1 MGCTSEKSIP
11 IGIIKSD
18 SNIID
23 TEINIDLHD
32 IEKQGESKHPQIEE
46 QNLENVENE
55 ENNYYNYKLDDLI
68 SVNDSKMKVK
78 RIENFDDDNDESDNE
93 SSNEGNEDNNSIE
106 NKNQENI
113 EDKIDE
119 KENKIPNNNQNNDND
134 IKINMD
140 KNNDDNKPED
150 KKPPNI
156 EKLKKKGKE
165 KIEINL
171 FN

>member
-1 MGCTSEKSIP
+1 MGCSSEKSVP
-11 IGIIKSD
+11 I
-18 SNIID
+18 NIIEKNQD
-23 TEINIDLHD
+23 LGNSELDIDLHD
-32 IEKQGESKHPQIEE
+32 IEKQGEGKHPKIEE
-46 QNLENVENE
+46 KNDEKIEKEVDD
-55 ENNYYNYKLDDLI
+55 YYNYNLNDLI
-68 SVNDSKMKVK
+68 SVNSSKMKVK

-140 KNNDDNKPED
+140 KNNVFKKPED